1 MKKETCKIDE
11 MYCASCEKILKRSEL
26 MEHQLSNHHIDN
38 VKHFINQMMDKTRK
52 LRNKERKEK
61 IIELNEKIKSR

>member
-52 LRNKERKEK
+52 PEN
-61 IIELNEKIKSR
+61 